1 MVLKI
6 WEDRKVFIE
15 YSNNMQ
21 GAYKNIEKCNPR
33 GKLNVLIVFDDR
45 IADMISSKK
54 S

>member
-6 WEDRKVFIE
+6 WGDRKVFIE

-21 GAYKNIEKCNPR
+21 DAYKNIEKCNPSR
-33 GKLNVLIVFDDR
+33 KLNALIVFDDR

-54 S
+54 T